1 MTESKTAFEKFL
13 EENDLKEEEA
23 EVTDE
28 IYKKTDYPT
37 PAKAYRLV
45 LENYGTPVEQIY
57 YWFLNHLRHDQNYP
71 DFVKLVDSFS
81 ASESSSF
88 FGNMSQRIGI
98 QQDKA
103 GGYLRVISE
112 LIKQLFQI
120 VRELRMIDEKIVV
133 RKAWNNSETGE
144 KFKSADV
151 TLKGEFVEL
160 VEGGA
165 KEVNSVYGLAR
176 EVGYHILPDLFFN
189 TRVYST
195 KNIDNVVNPM
205 EYNERVKNVLRKK
218 LFNFINW
225 VKQTN
230 KEFKDRR
237 EFELRYMYQHW
248 QTIRTYLLWIKPYL
262 RNIKRMT
269 MKKQHLESVDIIS
282 AFETSIIEIEILA
295 YKPSAKGTNSCLLL
309 NFYYNT
315 KPEMG
320 FHTQDYQQKGPVHVG
335 KVNVNIR
342 AYGWSNKTIKDF
354 QEYRNQEDLELLGL
368 ADYKIQSAIQML
380 GDTFQKYLEE
390 CGDVINPEKKQ
401 EKPKKKEKQESMIAP
416 FLSIFSGFAELGKAF
431 FPAKEKNDSDKI
443 LIPKDSDLSKAA
455 STAVGS
461 AWLAYKIYKKANG
474 LLTW

>member
-1 MTESKTAFEKFL
+1 MTENKTAFEKFL
-13 EENDLKEEEA
+13 EENGLKEEVA

-28 IYKKTDYPT
+28 IYKPTGYPE

-45 LENYGTPVEQIY
+45 LENYGSPVEQIY

-71 DFVKLVDSFS
+71 NFIKLVDTFS

-98 QQDKA
+98 QQDKV

-120 VRELRMIDEKIVV
+120 VRELRMIDEKMAV

-195 KNIDNVVNPM
+195 KDIDDIVNPM

-218 LFNFINW
+218 LFNFVNW
-225 VKQTN
+225 VEQTN

-237 EFELRYMYQHW
+237 EFELKYMYQHW
-248 QTIRTYLLWIKPYL
+248 QTIRTYLVWIKPYL

-282 AFETSIIEIEILA
+282 AFETSIIEIEIMA
-295 YKPSAKGTNSCLLL
+295 HKPEDKGTNSCLLL

-315 KPEMG
+315 KPEMS
-320 FHTQDYQQKGPVHVG
+320 FHTRDDYQQKGPIHVG
-335 KVNVNIR
+335 KVNVDIR
-342 AYGWSNKTIKDF
+342 AYGWSDKTIKEF
-354 QEYRNQEDLELLGL
+354 QEYRNEEDLELLGL
-368 ADYKIQSAIQML
+368 ADYKIQSAIEML
-380 GDTFQKYLEE
+380 GDTFKKYLEE
-390 CGDVINPEKKQ
+390 CGDIIKNEKE
-401 EKPKKKEKQESMIAP
+401 EKPKKKIKQGSMISP
-416 FLSIFSGFAELGKAF
+416 FLDIFSGFAELGRAF
-431 FPAKEKNDSDKI
+431 FPAKDKNNKAIVKI
-443 LIPKDSDLSKAA
+443 SGAHLSNAA
-455 STAVGS
+455 KTASIS
-461 AWLAYKIYKKANG
+461 AWLAYKIYKKARG

>member
-1 MTESKTAFEKFL
+1 MTANKTAFQKFL
-13 EENDLKEEEA
+13 EENGLEEEEA
-23 EVTDE
+23 EVTNE
-28 IYKKTDYPT
+28 IYKGTGYPT
-37 PAKAYRLV
+37 PAKAYRLI
-45 LENYGTPVEQIY
+45 LENYGSPIEQIY

-71 DFVKLVDSFS
+71 NFIKLVDTFS

-103 GGYLRVISE
+103 GSYLRVISE

-133 RKAWNNSETGE
+133 RNAWNNPTTGE

-195 KNIDNVVNPM
+195 KKVDEVVNPM
-205 EYNERVKNVLRKK
+205 DYNERVKNVLRKK
-218 LFNFINW
+218 LFNFVNW
-225 VKQTN
+225 VEQTN

-269 MKKQHLESVDIIS
+269 MKTKHLESVDIIS
-282 AFETSIIEIEILA
+282 AFETSIIEIEIMA
-295 YKPSAKGTNSCLLL
+295 HKSAGHGTNTCLLL

-335 KVNVNIR
+335 KVNVDIK
-342 AYGWSNKTIKDF
+342 AYGWSDKTIKEF
-354 QEYRNQEDLELLGL
+354 QEYRNEEDLELLGL
-368 ADYKIQSAIQML
+368 ADYKIQSAIEML
-380 GDTFQKYLEE
+380 GDTFKKYLEE
-390 CGDVINPEKKQ
+390 CGDVIKNKE
-401 EKPKKKEKQESMIAP
+401 EDKPKKKIKQESMITP
-416 FLSIFSGFAELGKAF
+416 FISIFSGFAELGKAF
-431 FPAKEKNDSDKI
+431 FPAKEKDDGQNISM
-443 LIPKDSDLSKAA
+443 PKEEYLDKAA
-455 STAVGS
+455 SSAVGS

-474 LLTW
+474 LLSW